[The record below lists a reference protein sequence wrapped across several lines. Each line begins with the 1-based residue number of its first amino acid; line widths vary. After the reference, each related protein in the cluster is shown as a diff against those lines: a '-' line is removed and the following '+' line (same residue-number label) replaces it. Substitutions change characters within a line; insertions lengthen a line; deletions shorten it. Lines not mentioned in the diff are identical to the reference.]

1 MINLQDKVGKYELVG
16 ELSGGGMGI
25 VYQAYDPF
33 MDRFVALK
41 LPKFHK
47 DPSANGNFQRL
58 FYNET
63 HAASMLHHPNII
75 EVYDAGIADEMHYIA
90 MEYVSGGVTLKRF
103 CHPDNL
109 LPLELAVQMVVKAAE
124 ALDFA
129 HRKGILHRD
138 IKPSNILLKDDREVK
153 LSDFGL
159 SILLDPDMVDTQ
171 STSLMGSPL
180 YMAPERLKEEA
191 LTQHSDIYSLGVV
204 MYELLTGRP
213 PFLADSL
220 GALAQQIMNKQPV
233 APSTYRPNLPAKID
247 EIVMKAISKAPV
259 ERYHSMLDFGAEI
272 SECCDAM
279 NAPMDDG
286 ATELRTEQL
295 RSLSFFNEFTDTDLW
310 ELLRWSTWQEVID
323 GDVIIREGDIDQ
335 SVYLIVNGHFE
346 VMKREKA
353 IAELTRG
360 EIIGEIAFLAERKRT
375 ATVKAKGAGSLLRIT
390 SNQIEQAS
398 NTCQIQFHRKFI
410 ATLINRLVST
420 TEQLAKMYEEEA
432 SSSLFAGSDDN
443 LG

>member
-1 MINLQDKVGKYELVG
+1 
-16 ELSGGGMGI
+16 
-25 VYQAYDPF
+25 
-33 MDRFVALK
+33 
-41 LPKFHK
+41 
-47 DPSANGNFQRL
+47 
-58 FYNET
+58 
-63 HAASMLHHPNII
+63 
-75 EVYDAGIADEMHYIA
+75 
-90 MEYVSGGVTLKRF
+90 
-103 CHPDNL
+103 
-109 LPLELAVQMVVKAAE
+109 
-124 ALDFA
+124 
-129 HRKGILHRD
+129 
-138 IKPSNILLKDDREVK
+138 
-153 LSDFGL
+153 
-159 SILLDPDMVDTQ
+159 MVDTQ